1 MCVLAIAWR
10 ADPRWKLVVAANRD
24 EFHDRPAEP
33 LQRWSDGA
41 IIAGRDTQAG
51 GSWLAVAEPGRFAAV
66 TNLRGF
72 GAPDPSRASRGALV
86 TGLAT
91 GIVPPTDRL
100 GDYNPFNAVTIGDD
114 DALFLSNRPASLIR
128 ALAPGLHAM
137 SNGPLDPP
145 WRKTIRL
152 SDVIARWL
160 AGAEHDR
167 DALFAGLHDATPAA
181 GTDDDPAPIFVRDA
195 TYGTRCSTIVLVDAK
210 DDGLIVE
217 RRFDRAGN
225 ALGDTAIAFR
235 WRAG

>member
-1 MCVLAIAWR
+1 M
-10 ADPRWKLVVAANRD
+10 
-24 EFHDRPAEP
+24 
-33 LQRWSDGA
+33 
-41 IIAGRDTQAG
+41 
-51 GSWLAVAEPGRFAAV
+51 AEPGRFAAV

-72 GAPDPSRASRGALV
+72 GVPDPSRASRGALV

-114 DALFLSNRPASLIR
+114 DALFLSNCPASLTR

-160 AGAEHDR
+160 GGAEHDR